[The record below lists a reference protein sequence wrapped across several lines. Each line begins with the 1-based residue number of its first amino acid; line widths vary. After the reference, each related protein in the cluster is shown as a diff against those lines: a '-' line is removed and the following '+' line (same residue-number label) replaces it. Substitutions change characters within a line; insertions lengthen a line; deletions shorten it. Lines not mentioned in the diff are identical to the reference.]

1 MNAKRHPAI
10 AWLEIVTGIG
20 IILFWIGFFTIGL
33 APETPPEGYFVFE
46 HSFPPPDCMLSVLLI
61 IAGVFLLKGRYCG
74 IVLSLVA
81 SGGLMFLGI
90 LDASFNIQNGM
101 YAITPLD
108 TLLNAFI
115 NLWCFGFGLVTAL
128 VLGKEAVAR

>member
-1 MNAKRHPAI
+1 MDSKGHRPI
-10 AWLEIVTGIG
+10 AVLEIITGIG
-20 IILFWIGFFTIGL
+20 IILFWIGFFTVGL

-46 HSFPPPDCMLSVLLI
+46 HSFPPPDCILAVALI
-61 IAGVFLLKGRYCG
+61 IAGALLIKKRNAG

-101 YAITPLD
+101 YSITVLD
-108 TLLNAFI
+108 TILNAFI
-115 NLWCFGFGLVTAL
+115 NLWCFGFGLTIAL
-128 VLGKEAVAR
+128 ILGKRVLS